1 MVNRIDEALSRLR
14 VCRAAGVA
22 PSAELQDEI
31 LECLEATVGGAALR
45 RRRDALIR
53 RAALLLPTGSEFER
67 AGVLSREAK
76 TLGRMRSRSCTT
88 ATIGEPAT
96 PRECLYAASLL
107 ARLPGSQRQFYRV
120 LTAQSH

>member
-45 RRRDALIR
+45 RRRDAFIR

-76 TLGRMRSRSCTT
+76 TLCRMRTRGSTT
-88 ATIGEPAT
+88 ATVGEPAT

-120 LTAQSH
+120 LTAQGH

>member
-1 MVNRIDEALSRLR
+1 MVSRIDEALSRLR

-76 TLGRMRSRSCTT
+76 NLSRMRTRSSTT
-88 ATIGEPAT
+88 STVGEPAT

-120 LTAQSH
+120 LTA